1 MITVKDARQRAKDAL
16 SKRMASLAASTA
28 EAEAYEFRLALKVPT
43 ERAVLDDIEY
53 AETWARD
60 WAHVAPTLPRNATLA
75 WADRRWSRVGQQ
87 RIPTVLELHGAEEV
101 ARFVGGQTKHDWLT
115 LQERCSALLRLA
127 QEQSGSATDDGQV
140 RAALKRHSS
149 YLMQASDGDFATLLQ
164 VCDWLVI
171 NPDSGLRP
179 RQLPIR
185 GVDTKWL
192 GTHRGIVT
200 SFVTACTARPG
211 LGLTESTHTIR
222 MRILDPELHPSGPL
236 DFAATEGTIQAL
248 GLKPQVVFVFETS
261 RACSPCRPGKAP
273 WCSTDPDMQSTR
285 SLVSPGS
292 TTHPSCTG
300 VTSTRQASASSTD
313 CAVTQAKCTPYSWTR
328 RLLSATATSG
338 DQILLPGAHVSLA
351 SRPARAQRFSASA
364 TRATSDWS
372 RNAFPGRQLC
382 SHCNRRRVRF
392 AVSRSAEGRNS
403 LHSQHVRHT
412 KNGLKRNARCQ
423 RPLTAFLLVIR
434 IEIFMRKWPG
444 PAQLGS
450 GQSSLLKSRYSSTLP
465 LSPSIGSPDT
475 FDLMKLKTVAT
486 RPPGCP
492 STRLRSP

>member
-43 ERAVLDDIEY
+43 ERAVLDDIES

-75 WADRRWSRVGQQ
+75 WADRRWSRVGRQ

-248 GLKPQVVFVFETS
+248 GLKPQVVFLFENLESVLAMPT
-261 RACSPCRPGKAP
+261 
-273 WCSTDPDMQSTR
+273 W
-285 SLVSPGS
+285 
-292 TTHPSCTG
+292 
-300 VTSTRQASASSTD
+300 
-313 CAVTQAKCTPYSWTR
+313 
-328 RLLSATATSG
+328 
-338 DQILLPGAHVSLA
+338 PGAV
-351 SRPARAQRFSASA
+351 
-364 TRATSDWS
+364 
-372 RNAFPGRQLC
+372 
-382 SHCNRRRVRF
+382 V
-392 AVSRSAEGRNS
+392 
-403 LHSQHVRHT
+403 LH
-412 KNGLKRNARCQ
+412 
-423 RPLTAFLLVIR
+423 
-434 IEIFMRKWPG
+434 
-444 PAQLGS
+444 GS
-450 GQSSLLKSRYSSTLP
+450 GYAVDSVARISWIHDAPIVYW
-465 LSPSIGSPDT
+465 G
-475 FDLMKLKTVAT
+475 DLDEAGFGILN
-486 RPPGCP
+486 
-492 STRLRSP
+492 RLRSHASEVHTVLMDEETLVGHRDLWGSDSSTQGSRFPRIMISEEAALRRLRAEGNVRLEQERIPWATALLALQQKARAVRSQQLS

>member
-1 MITVKDARQRAKDAL
+1 MITVKDARRRAKDAL
-16 SKRMASLAASTA
+16 SKRMGSLAASTA

-53 AETWARD
+53 AATWARD
-60 WAHVAPTLPRNATLA
+60 WAQVAPSLPGTATLA
-75 WADRRWSRVGQQ
+75 WVDRRWSRVGQQ
-87 RIPTVLELHGAEEV
+87 RVPTVLELHGAEEV
-101 ARFVGGQTKHDWLT
+101 ARFVGGQTQRDWLR
-115 LQERCSALLRLA
+115 LQDRCSALLRLA

-248 GLKPQVVFVFETS
+248 GLKPQVVFVFENLESVLAMPT
-261 RACSPCRPGKAP
+261 
-273 WCSTDPDMQSTR
+273 W
-285 SLVSPGS
+285 
-292 TTHPSCTG
+292 
-300 VTSTRQASASSTD
+300 
-313 CAVTQAKCTPYSWTR
+313 
-328 RLLSATATSG
+328 
-338 DQILLPGAHVSLA
+338 PGAV
-351 SRPARAQRFSASA
+351 
-364 TRATSDWS
+364 
-372 RNAFPGRQLC
+372 
-382 SHCNRRRVRF
+382 V
-392 AVSRSAEGRNS
+392 
-403 LHSQHVRHT
+403 LH
-412 KNGLKRNARCQ
+412 
-423 RPLTAFLLVIR
+423 
-434 IEIFMRKWPG
+434 
-444 PAQLGS
+444 GS
-450 GQSSLLKSRYSSTLP
+450 GYAVDSVARISWIHDAPIVYW
-465 LSPSIGSPDT
+465 G
-475 FDLMKLKTVAT
+475 DLDEAGFGILN
-486 RPPGCP
+486 
-492 STRLRSP
+492 RLRSHASEVHTVLMDEETLVGHRDLWGSDSSTQGSRFPRIMISEEAALRRLRTEGNVRLEQERIPWATALLALQQKARAVRSQQLS